1 MILYVLEHN
10 TAPRVLLLP
19 LDATLADVSVAL
31 PEAMPVASVPSRMPR
46 VAMVVRVRE
55 GGSIGWVSMKLER
68 NTPCC

>member
-31 PEAMPVASVPSRMPR
+31 PDAVPVATVPVRAAR
-46 VAMVVRVRE
+46 GTMVVRIHD
-55 GGSIGWVSMKLER
+55 GGRMGWVSLKQER
-68 NTPCC
+68 STPCC